1 MYQKPGFIVAITFS
15 LQILVLHQKP
25 ALASSDFSVYCSSN
39 MDGTGICTKEGTSES
54 LTCVI
59 LQGSIVGC
67 ENSNRRYRCV
77 QYGQIIAN
85 QTQFSCKETDAMN
98 AEYQEKQKTE
108 SMYLQPPSQSDAEM
122 EIDQPNF
129 NPFDQSPSIPQSN
142 ILEGVY

>member
-1 MYQKPGFIVAITFS
+1 MYQKPSLIVAITLG
-15 LQILVLHQKP
+15 LQILVVHQQP
-25 ALASSDFSVYCSSN
+25 APASSEFSVYCSSN

-59 LQGSIVGC
+59 LQGSIIGC

-98 AEYQEKQKTE
+98 TEYQENQTTE
-108 SMYLQPPSQSDAEM
+108 SLSSQPPPQSDAEVR
-122 EIDQPNF
+122 IDQPNL